1 MCYNFTANTN
11 GPYIYTANVPN
22 ELTPTRGV
30 ACNNAELMWM
40 ETDLAAP
47 IANTKA
53 VLYVSVN
60 DFVTNMDYRQC
71 FNHIG
76 RDPVNRID
84 QYIRTS
90 ATFTVLELSN
100 ITDPKR
106 PFPQD
111 SENAHFQDDQNKD
124 FQSAYFKLEDKQSL
138 LKIFKY
144 LKTLSGKFDSF

>member
-1 MCYNFTANTN
+1 
-11 GPYIYTANVPN
+11 
-22 ELTPTRGV
+22 
-30 ACNNAELMWM
+30 M

-53 VLYVSVN
+53 VLYITVN
-60 DFVTNMDYRQC
+60 DFLTNMDYRTC

-84 QYIRTS
+84 QYIRS
-90 ATFTVLELSN
+90 AATFSVLELAN

-111 SENAHFQDDQNKD
+111 SENAHFQEGQNKD
-124 FQSAYFKLEDKQSL
+124 FQSAYFKIGDKEVTMKMLDDMCRQVKSFIKIKNSL
-138 LKIFKY
+138 R
-144 LKTLSGKFDSF
+144 